1 MVELGLPL
9 GFAVE
14 VDALYHRTDF
24 DIGPPNEGPA
34 SDRANSWE
42 FPVLLKYKLGTPLVK
57 PFVEAG
63 LSPRTISGKETDVYE
78 SVVPTGAGI
87 APATLSYTFDT
98 NWKSSLG
105 IVLGGGVQFGL
116 GPLRISPEV
125 RYTHWTSTPINETF
139 ADGPTIHSTQ
149 EQADIL
155 VGLAWK
161 VH

>member
-14 VDALYHRTDF
+14 VDALYHRTDYF
-24 DIGPPNEGPA
+24 IETPNEGPQ
-34 SDRANSWE
+34 SGRANSWE
-42 FPVLLKYKLGTPLVK
+42 FPVLLKYKLGTPLIK

-63 LSPRTISGKETDVYE
+63 VAPRTISGTVNDTDT
-78 SVVPTGAGI
+78 SILAGAGV
-87 APATLSYTFDT
+87 ATTSSFSSNT
-98 NWKSSLG
+98 NWKASLG
-105 IVLGGGVQFGL
+105 VVLGGGVQFGL

-139 ADGPTIHSTQ
+139 ANGPTIHSTQ
-149 EQADIL
+149 QQADIL
-155 VGLAWK
+155 VGIAWK